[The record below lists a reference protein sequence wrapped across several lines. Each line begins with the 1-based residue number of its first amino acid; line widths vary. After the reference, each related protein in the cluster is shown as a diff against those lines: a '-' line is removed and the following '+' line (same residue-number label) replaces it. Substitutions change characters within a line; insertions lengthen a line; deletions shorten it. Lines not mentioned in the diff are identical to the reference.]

1 VSKLSTRP
9 WDWDRGG
16 TVVSDEE
23 VRVRV
28 FVVAVALSATMLS
41 VGGCGLVSKDS
52 SSKGSGQPGPQASA
66 KASESATP
74 AYLGKPKVGECHA
87 LTVKDIRRDSET
99 KKPVPCSEP
108 HTTVTVAVVK
118 ATKATSSAKGD
129 ARTFAVGEACGPGFT
144 KALGADSKTRA
155 KTLYSLAWFNPTKEQ
170 VADGATWLR
179 CDVTLTAA
187 NHAFAIK
194 GEQPLLDDGPTK
206 AELACG
212 RLASGEK
219 AAWIFVPCATKHQF
233 VLTDLIAAAPGTSY
247 TDAEKAAKKACL
259 LKGGLYSW
267 SHADQWGIGD
277 RWYSCWESTEPIEQ
291 DPGVLALGTLG

>member
-1 VSKLSTRP
+1 
-9 WDWDRGG
+9 
-16 TVVSDEE
+16 
-23 VRVRV
+23 VRA
-28 FVVAVALSATMLS
+28 FVVAVVLSATMVS
-41 VGGCGLVSKDS
+41 VGGCGLVSKDTAS
-52 SSKGSGQPGPQASA
+52 RDSGQPRAQASA
-66 KASESATP
+66 KAAESAAP

-87 LTVKDIRRDSET
+87 LTVKDIRGASET

-108 HTTVTVAVVK
+108 HTTVTVAVVQ
-118 ATKATSSAKGD
+118 ATKATTSAKGD

-144 KALGADSKTRA
+144 KALGSDSKTRA
-155 KTLYSLAWFNPTKEQ
+155 KTLYSLAWFNPTKGQ
-170 VADGATWLR
+170 KAKGAKWLR

-187 NHAFAIK
+187 NHAFSIK
-194 GEQPLLDDGPTK
+194 GKQPLLDDGPTK

-212 RLASGEK
+212 RLAGGEK
-219 AAWIFVPCATKHQF
+219 AAWIFVPCSTKHQF

-277 RWYSCWESTEPIEQ
+277 RWYSCWESTEPIAQ
-291 DPGVLALGTLG
+291 DPGVLALGRLG